1 MATKIAIHRV
11 TNANGYIDGASLLG
25 KCEEFTLPELKAK
38 LSEHKALGLVGSLET
53 FSGFDKLEGKLKLT
67 SYYPDVLK
75 KMANPFKPVQLQV
88 RASMQVHEQ
97 GGVVREIPVGTMVT
111 ATFKNVPLG
120 SQKQHDNVELD
131 MSYSATYVKQ
141 MIDGEDVL
149 EYDVLANIF
158 KVDGVDLLADYRNNT
173 GA

>member
-11 TNANGYIDGASLLG
+11 TNANIYLDAASLLG
-25 KCEEFTLPELKAK
+25 KAEELNLPELKAK
-38 LSEHKALGLVGSLET
+38 LSEHKALGLVGSIET
-53 FSGFDKLEGKLKLT
+53 FSGFDKLEGKIKLT

-75 KMANPFKPVQLQV
+75 KLANPFKPVQLQA
-88 RASMQVHEQ
+88 RASMQAHEQ
-97 GGVVREIPVGTMVT
+97 GGVVREIPVVTIVT

-120 SQKQHDNVELD
+120 NQKQHDNVELE
-131 MSYSATYVKQ
+131 MSYSATYIKQ
-141 MIDGEDVL
+141 TIDGEDVL

-158 KVDGVDLLADYRNNT
+158 KVGGVDLLAEYRNNT